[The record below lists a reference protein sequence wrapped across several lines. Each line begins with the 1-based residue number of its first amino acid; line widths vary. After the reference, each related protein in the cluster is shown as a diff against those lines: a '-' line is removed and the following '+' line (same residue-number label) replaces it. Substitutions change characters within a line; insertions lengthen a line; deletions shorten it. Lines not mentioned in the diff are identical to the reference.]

1 MRFDLYL
8 APAGGKPKYLLDVQ
22 ADLLEEMPTRIVV
35 PLFDE
40 PRLRKPLQDLQP
52 CFEVNGE
59 RMTMMTQDLASVPK
73 RLLRRKVTSLAEH
86 REKITR
92 ALDLLFTG
100 F

>member
-1 MRFDLYL
+1 
-8 APAGGKPKYLLDVQ
+8 
-22 ADLLEEMPTRIVV
+22 
-35 PLFDE
+35 
-40 PRLRKPLQDLQP
+40 
-52 CFEVNGE
+52 
-59 RMTMMTQDLASVPK
+59 MMTQDLASVPK